1 MTLGIP
7 LFYFPEVSVARA
19 HLAEA
24 LAIYDPQKH
33 RTHAF
38 LYGQDP
44 GIACRGFEA
53 WALGL
58 LGYPDQARKVMDET
72 LRLAER
78 QSHPFSLAYAL
89 HFEAIV
95 HQLCGHPQLTEER
108 AEAEISLSKEQGFP
122 LFIGGGTAFQGW
134 AFVEKGRRDEG
145 IVRIKGGIDAW
156 QSTGAELAR
165 SYWLILLAEAYGKI
179 GQAENGLSTVADA
192 FAAMN
197 KNEEHFYEA
206 ELYRV
211 KGDLL
216 LLSGNPSRDA
226 EACFDKAIDIARGQ
240 NTKIFELRAA
250 TSLSCLWQKL
260 GKRQEAQQLLG
271 EIYSWFTEGFD
282 SADLKK
288 AERLLNGLN

>member
-1 MTLGIP
+1 M
-7 LFYFPEVSVARA
+7 
-19 HLAEA
+19 LAN
-24 LAIYDPQKH
+24 P
-33 RTHAF
+33 
-38 LYGQDP
+38 
-44 GIACRGFEA
+44 
-53 WALGL
+53 
-58 LGYPDQARKVMDET
+58 
-72 LRLAER
+72 
-78 QSHPFSLAYAL
+78 S
-89 HFEAIV
+89 
-95 HQLCGHPQLTEER
+95 
-108 AEAEISLSKEQGFP
+108 
-122 LFIGGGTAFQGW
+122 
-134 AFVEKGRRDEG
+134 
-145 IVRIKGGIDAW
+145 
-156 QSTGAELAR
+156 
-165 SYWLILLAEAYGKI
+165 AEAYGKI